1 MRHKFSPHYWEAA
14 ILRFCRHFRY
24 RADAKL
30 SPYPWGAKRPGFRRC
45 FAAGFMQ
52 NFHRT
57 HGVRN
62 APVSAA
68 ASLPGSR
75 KTFTAPMGCE
85 TIRFPPLFRCRVHA
99 KLSPYPWGAKRSGFR
114 RCFAAGFMQNFHRT
128 HGVRN
133 APVSAA
139 ASLPGSCKTFTAPM
153 GCETPRFP
161 PLLRCRVHAKLSPYP
176 WGAKRSGFL
185 RCFDTGLTQKTYKYI
200 LKAPLKKRI

>member
-1 MRHKFSPHYWEAA
+1 MRFVHEFERRPLSRLRLQLPLRRGANGMRHKFSPHYWEAA
-14 ILRFCRHFRY
+14 ILRFCRHFRH

-30 SPYPWGAKRPGFRRC
+30 SPYPCGAKRPGFRRF
-45 FAAGFMQ
+45 FAHAGFTQ

-57 HGVRN
+57 HVVRN

-75 KTFTAPMGCE
+75 KTFTAPMWCE
-85 TIRFPPLFRCRVHA
+85 TI
-99 KLSPYPWGAKRSGFR
+99 
-114 RCFAAGFMQNFHRT
+114 
-128 HGVRN
+128 
-133 APVSAA
+133 
-139 ASLPGSCKTFTAPM
+139 
-153 GCETPRFP
+153 RFP